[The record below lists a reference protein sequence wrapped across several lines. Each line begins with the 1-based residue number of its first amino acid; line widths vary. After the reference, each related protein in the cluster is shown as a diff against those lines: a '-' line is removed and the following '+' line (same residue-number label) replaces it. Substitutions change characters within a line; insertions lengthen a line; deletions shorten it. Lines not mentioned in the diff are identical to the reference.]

1 MTRAFICVLVLLTA
15 CSSTD
20 DGTEA
25 SASAVIDD
33 DAVAPDT
40 TDASDTTDAG
50 SSSTTTAVESSTTTA
65 VETTTTAA
73 PVPLIDAC
81 VTNRVPEIGS
91 QNGVVRSGG
100 HEYDVLWTVPG
111 SYDTEP
117 VALVLDF
124 HGIGSN
130 GPEQN
135 AFGGFGAMAEAEG
148 FVAVEPTGQ
157 HTIEDARK
165 SWELPQ
171 FDTDERDDVAFVVD
185 LIDFM
190 AAQVCVDQQRIYAT
204 GMSNGGLFTSVLV
217 CDLSERIAAAVS
229 VAGVTHPETCS
240 PSRAVPF
247 MAFHGTDDTVVPYGG
262 GGESTLSGSE
272 GSGDFFEQV
281 MPDEMA
287 EFAADFAC
295 ADFADSVISAEVSLR
310 SWSGCR
316 DDVDVIFY
324 TIEGGGHTWPG
335 SGLSRAF
342 ESGLGYTTLDV
353 NATEVAWEFFERN
366 PLPG

>member
-1 MTRAFICVLVLLTA
+1 MARAFICVLVLLTA

-20 DGTEA
+20 EGTE
-25 SASAVIDD
+25 STASAVIGDD
-33 DAVAPDT
+33 VDT
-40 TDASDTTDAG
+40 TDPTETG
-50 SSSTTTAVESSTTTA
+50 SSSTTTARESSTTTS

-81 VTNRVPEIGS
+81 TTKRLPEIGS
-91 QNGVVRSGG
+91 QNGVVKSGG

-157 HTIEDARK
+157 PTIADDRN

-171 FDTDERDDVAFVVD
+171 FDIDERDDVAFVVD

-217 CDLSERIAAAVS
+217 CDLSDRIAAAVS
-229 VAGVTHPETCS
+229 VAGVTHPETCA

-262 GGESTLSGSE
+262 GGESTLGGSE
-272 GSGDFFEQV
+272 ASGDFFERV

-295 ADFADSVISAEVSLR
+295 GDFVDSVITAEVSLR
-310 SWSGCR
+310 SWSGCG
-316 DDVDVIFY
+316 DNVDVIFY

-353 NATEVAWEFFERN
+353 SATELAWEFFERN
-366 PLPG
+366 PLPE